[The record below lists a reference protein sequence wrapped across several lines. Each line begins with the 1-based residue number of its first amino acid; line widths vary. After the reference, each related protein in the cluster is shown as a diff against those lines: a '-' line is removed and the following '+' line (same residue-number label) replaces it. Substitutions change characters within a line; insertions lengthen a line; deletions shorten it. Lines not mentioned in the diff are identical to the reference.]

1 MALSYSICVPNH
13 FIFQNCES
21 FISHTKYKIIY
32 RYHPILYNL
41 LQSSLYPFHF
51 LSLQFLQ
58 FKIYTMPS
66 FDLVSKVDLQT
77 LDNAVNTVE
86 KEIRNRFDFKGNHVV
101 IDLNKKDFK
110 LNLESES
117 EMKINQIIDV
127 LISKSMKQGLA
138 AEIYDLSKEP
148 FQSGKVVKKEIPV
161 RNGIKQE
168 DAKKIVKLIKD
179 SGLKVQAAIMDD
191 IIRIT
196 AKKIDDLQAVIQ
208 ASKGWD
214 LGLAFQYVNMK
225 N

>member
-1 MALSYSICVPNH
+1 
-13 FIFQNCES
+13 
-21 FISHTKYKIIY
+21 
-32 RYHPILYNL
+32 
-41 LQSSLYPFHF
+41 
-51 LSLQFLQ
+51 
-58 FKIYTMPS
+58 MPS

-86 KEIRNRFDFKGNHVV
+86 KEIKNRFDFKGSHVV
-101 IDLNKKDFK
+101 IDLNKKEFK
-110 LNLESES
+110 INLEAES
-117 EMKINQIIDV
+117 EMKLQQVIDV

-148 FQSGKVVKKEIPV
+148 YQSGKVVKKEIQV

>member
-1 MALSYSICVPNH
+1 
-13 FIFQNCES
+13 
-21 FISHTKYKIIY
+21 
-32 RYHPILYNL
+32 
-41 LQSSLYPFHF
+41 
-51 LSLQFLQ
+51 
-58 FKIYTMPS
+58 MPS
-66 FDLVSKVDLQT
+66 FDIVSKVDLQT

-86 KEIRNRFDFKGNHVV
+86 KEIKNRYDFKGTHVT

-117 EMKINQIIDV
+117 DMKIKQIVDV

-138 AEIYDLSKEP
+138 AEIYDLSNEP

-196 AKKIDDLQAVIQ
+196 GKKIDDLQQVIQ

-214 LGLAFQYVNMK
+214 LGLALQYINMK